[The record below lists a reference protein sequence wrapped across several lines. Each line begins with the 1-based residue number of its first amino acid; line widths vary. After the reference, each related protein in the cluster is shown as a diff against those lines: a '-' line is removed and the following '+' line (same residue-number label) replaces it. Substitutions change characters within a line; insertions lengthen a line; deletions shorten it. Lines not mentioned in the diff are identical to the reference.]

1 MTSTLKTEKI
11 QFRGD
16 NSDAITLAS
25 SGKVGI
31 GTTSPSETLHVKG
44 LARIE
49 STAGNAAYM
58 RFVNDVNSGGKIWRA
73 GAGVSA
79 HGTFSIY
86 NQTDNK
92 FGINVHNNGYVN
104 KPNQPAF
111 FAGFSE
117 NSYYSV
123 GTTNGTKYK
132 FAPYTNENQGKGYNI
147 GSHYNNSNNR
157 FTAPIAGR
165 YHFAAQFFTNYS
177 SNYMRYGL
185 DFYKNGSVFHSRLH
199 PMWEATG
206 SVYASVIISLA
217 VNDYIE
223 VYVYG
228 EDTNATSN
236 SWNIYQSSQYS
247 WFQGELIG

>member
-44 LARIE
+44 FARIE
-49 STAGNAAYM
+49 SNAGDAAYM

-92 FGINVHNNGYVN
+92 FGINVHSNGYVN

-117 NSYYSV
+117 NSYDESKYAKQISKIL
-123 GTTNGTKYK
+123 GTDHYDTVLSPKDTLSIIPNLMNIYDEPFSDSSQIPT
-132 FAPYTNENQGKGYNI
+132 FAPKLALQRAVLTPPEPPPITKRSKSNVFCMGPLLGFLLLAGEYTLFKL
-147 GSHYNNSNNR
+147 
-157 FTAPIAGR
+157 P
-165 YHFAAQFFTNYS
+165 
-177 SNYMRYGL
+177 
-185 DFYKNGSVFHSRLH
+185 
-199 PMWEATG
+199 
-206 SVYASVIISLA
+206 
-217 VNDYIE
+217 
-223 VYVYG
+223 
-228 EDTNATSN
+228 
-236 SWNIYQSSQYS
+236 
-247 WFQGELIG
+247 